1 MGMAYRIDP
10 ARRLVIG
17 TCQGVLTDH
26 DIFTYQ
32 REVWLR
38 SEVAGYD
45 ELIDMS
51 KVERIEVVTT
61 SRLRDLAELSAGMD
75 PPSTAT
81 KLAIVAP
88 RDLAFAI
95 GRMYEASR
103 GLNARST
110 KQVCV
115 FRTMDE
121 AAAWLWPTEAR
132 AEPPRREQ
140 AGGATM

>member
-1 MGMAYRIDP
+1 MGMACRIDP
-10 ARRLVIG
+10 ARRVVIG
-17 TCQGVLTDH
+17 TCQGVLTD
-26 DIFTYQ
+26 DDVFTYQ
-32 REVWLR
+32 REVWSR
-38 SEVAGYD
+38 PEVAGYD

-51 KVERIEVVTT
+51 KVERIEFVST

-88 RDLAFAI
+88 RDLEFAI
-95 GRMYEASR
+95 GRMYEAYR

-121 AAAWLWPTEAR
+121 AHAWLWPAQAHR
-132 AEPPRREQ
+132 QQ
-140 AGGATM
+140 AGGAAM

>member
-1 MGMAYRIDP
+1 MAYRTDP

-17 TCQGVLTDH
+17 TCHGVLTDH
-26 DIFTYQ
+26 DVFTYQ
-32 REVWLR
+32 REVWSR
-38 SEVAGYD
+38 PDVAGYD

-51 KVERIEVVTT
+51 KVERIEFVST

-75 PPSTAT
+75 APSTAT

-95 GRMYEASR
+95 GRMYEAYR

-115 FRTMDE
+115 FRTMNE
-121 AAAWLWPTEAR
+121 AAAWLWPAEAR